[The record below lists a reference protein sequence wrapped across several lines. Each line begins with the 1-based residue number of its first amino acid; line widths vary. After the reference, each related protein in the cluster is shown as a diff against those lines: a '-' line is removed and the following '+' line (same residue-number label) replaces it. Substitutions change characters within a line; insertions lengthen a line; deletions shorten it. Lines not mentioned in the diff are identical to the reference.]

1 MAHHSIRA
9 VQRIPISVD
18 EAWRFFSDPA
28 KLVDITPSDFGFKVI
43 SRHHGPVVYQG
54 QIIEYTVS
62 PLFGIPLYWMT
73 EITHVVPMKYFVD
86 EQRYGPYRMW
96 HHQHHFTAID
106 GGVEMT
112 DIVHYSIPGWWMG
125 RAINAVLVKKK
136 LESLFRYRFQRIEEL
151 LGRWE
156 GQQVDVQIY

>member
-1 MAHHSIRA
+1 MSHHSIRA
-9 VQRIPISVD
+9 VQRIPVSV
-18 EAWRFFSDPA
+18 EQAWQFFSDPA
-28 KLVDITPSDFGFKVI
+28 KLVDITPAEFAFRVI

-54 QIIEYTVS
+54 QIIEYKVS
-62 PLFGIPLYWMT
+62 PLLGIPLYWMT
-73 EITHVVPMKYFVD
+73 EITHVVPLKYFVD

-106 GGVEMT
+106 GGVEMV

-125 RAINAVLVKKK
+125 RMINSILVKKK

-151 LGRWE
+151 LGKWE
-156 GQQVDVQIY
+156 GQQVDVKVY